1 MKQIKFIQP
10 QCEMVIVGVSIDLTT
25 HADVPTRVRNA
36 VVAHT
41 RPSGAIAGGGCP
53 GGHFVISSSNARA
66 GAIAGKH
73 AVPPRQ
79 KSRAGPYAVAP
90 GRFAGAPKLVVWKC
104 SCLGQKVIALSL
116 HAIAPYRPLQYFGL
130 HLFHLT

>member
-1 MKQIKFIQP
+1 MMKQIKFIQP
-10 QCEMVIVGVSIDLTT
+10 QYEMVIVGVSIDLTT

-41 RPSGAIAGGGCP
+41 RPSGASAGVVPG
-53 GGHFVISSSNARA
+53 GGHFVISSSSARA
-66 GAIAGKH
+66 GAITGKH

-90 GRFAGAPKLVVWKC
+90 GHFAGAP
-104 SCLGQKVIALSL
+104 SVIVMLSML
-116 HAIAPYRPLQYFGL
+116 SWWGGRRRKIPNLKAREAAQLQCYA
-130 HLFHLT
+130 TTY

>member
-90 GRFAGAPKLVVWKC
+90 GRFAGAPKHIVRLISREHFLMV
-104 SCLGQKVIALSL
+104 L
-116 HAIAPYRPLQYFGL
+116 
-130 HLFHLT
+130 

>member
-1 MKQIKFIQP
+1 
-10 QCEMVIVGVSIDLTT
+10 MVIVGVSIDLTT

-66 GAIAGKH
+66 GAVTGEH
-73 AVPPRQ
+73 AVPPRYGL
-79 KSRAGPYAVAP
+79 GPTQSPPAVLLEP
-90 GRFAGAPKLVVWKC
+90 
-104 SCLGQKVIALSL
+104 LSL
-116 HAIAPYRPLQYFGL
+116 
-130 HLFHLT
+130 

>member
-90 GRFAGAPKLVVWKC
+90 GRFAGAPNVFCFFAPRLSAAIVRSVWP
-104 SCLGQKVIALSL
+104 GIAFVEVDAL
-116 HAIAPYRPLQYFGL
+116 YGR
-130 HLFHLT
+130 

>member
-1 MKQIKFIQP
+1 MMKQIKFIQP
-10 QCEMVIVGVSIDLTT
+10 QHEMVIVGVSIDLTT

-66 GAIAGKH
+66 GAIAGKR

-79 KSRAGPYAVAP
+79 KSRTGHYAVAP
-90 GRFAGAPKLVVWKC
+90 GRFAGAPSVANIFRNL
-104 SCLGQKVIALSL
+104 L
-116 HAIAPYRPLQYFGL
+116 
-130 HLFHLT
+130 

>member
-1 MKQIKFIQP
+1 
-10 QCEMVIVGVSIDLTT
+10 MVIVGVSIDLTT

-36 VVAHT
+36 RT

-90 GRFAGAPKLVVWKC
+90 GRFAGAP
-104 SCLGQKVIALSL
+104 SASNSL
-116 HAIAPYRPLQYFGL
+116 RRELNTEWWVTRTH
-130 HLFHLT
+130 

>member
-10 QCEMVIVGVSIDLTT
+10 QHEMVIVGVSIDLTT
-25 HADVPTRVRNA
+25 HADARHVSEMLSLLTPGLPA
-36 VVAHT
+36 
-41 RPSGAIAGGGCP
+41 PSRGVGAR

-73 AVPPRQ
+73 AAPPRQ

-90 GRFAGAPKLVVWKC
+90 GRFAGAPTHENSYTRLVGHRHRLINHV
-104 SCLGQKVIALSL
+104 L
-116 HAIAPYRPLQYFGL
+116 
-130 HLFHLT
+130 

>member
-25 HADVPTRVRNA
+25 HADVPTLSDA
-36 VVAHT
+36 VVDHT
-41 RPSGAIAGGGCP
+41 RPSGAIAGG
-53 GGHFVISSSNARA
+53 HLVISSSNARA

-90 GRFAGAPKLVVWKC
+90 GRFAGAPKLN
-104 SCLGQKVIALSL
+104 S
-116 HAIAPYRPLQYFGL
+116 
-130 HLFHLT
+130 

>member
-36 VVAHT
+36 VAAHT
-41 RPSGAIAGGGCP
+41 MPSGAIAGGGCP
-53 GGHFVISSSNARA
+53 GGHLVISSSNARA

-90 GRFAGAPKLVVWKC
+90 GRFAGAPKHVTAAVYYMC
-104 SCLGQKVIALSL
+104 
-116 HAIAPYRPLQYFGL
+116 R
-130 HLFHLT
+130 